1 MYEYERR
8 AERKRRA
15 IERRRVFRR
24 TRFHRLRRFVPL
36 LVQLS
41 FRRKGGLYDK
51 GALYGETLRR
61 ARSSI
66 MGCAGS

>member
-1 MYEYERR
+1 MHDYERR
-8 AERKRRA
+8 AERQRRA
-15 IERRRVFRR
+15 QARRRVFRR
-24 TRFHRLRRFVPL
+24 RRFHSLRRFVPL

-61 ARSSI
+61 AQGSI
-66 MGCAGS
+66 MGCAGG